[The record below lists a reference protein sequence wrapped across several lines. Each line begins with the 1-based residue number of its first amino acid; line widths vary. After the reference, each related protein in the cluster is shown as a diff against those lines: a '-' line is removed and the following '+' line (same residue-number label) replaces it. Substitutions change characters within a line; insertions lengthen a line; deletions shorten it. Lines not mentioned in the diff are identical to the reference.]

1 LASQSPR
8 RKALLENLGL
18 TFQVQ
23 VSPGEETH
31 PSADS
36 IEEGVMLNAFAKA
49 AAVGAMI
56 PDPGAVVIGADTL
69 VVVDG
74 VVLGKPS
81 GVDQAKQALRQL
93 SGRSHA
99 VLTGLALFSS
109 RYGLRKSYERT
120 VIHFRPLS
128 EQTIEEYTK
137 TREPYDKAGAYGIQG
152 MASLFV
158 ERVEGSYTNVVGLPI
173 EKLLSELEQLTSIPV
188 YRWFE

>member
-1 LASQSPR
+1 
-8 RKALLENLGL
+8 
-18 TFQVQ
+18 
-23 VSPGEETH
+23 
-31 PSADS
+31 
-36 IEEGVMLNAFAKA
+36 
-49 AAVGAMI
+49 
-56 PDPGAVVIGADTL
+56 
-69 VVVDG
+69 
-74 VVLGKPS
+74 
-81 GVDQAKQALRQL
+81 
-93 SGRSHA
+93 
-99 VLTGLALFSS
+99 
-109 RYGLRKSYERT
+109 